1 MIAKQSRVQFR
12 QRIVVQVDHLEFFG
26 GEKRALFD
34 VHQQVMAEI
43 NAVEFADVTE
53 RFGIDFG
60 ESVVRHVENL
70 EDILDR
76 VKKGHFDVRN
86 IVTGQIQSH
95 DIGGRWVRGCS
106 VVGQDIQII
115 VA

>member
-1 MIAKQSRVQFR
+1 MVLPQKQLVFR
-12 QRIVVQVDHLEFFG
+12 ANWSYFF
-26 GEKRALFD
+26 KACFLP
-34 VHQQVMAEI
+34 
-43 NAVEFADVTE
+43 VEFADVTK

-76 VKKGHFDVRN
+76 VKKGHFDVGN

-106 VVGQDIQII
+106 VIGQNIQII